1 MRTIAR
7 RLVRLLADHW
17 VAVSAILGWSSALY
31 SAASTNRQVA
41 PRPGDYSGESS
52 DGSLSSRIRRRRA
65 VSLPPIAG
73 TLSVALASPNSGML
87 A

>member
-17 VAVSAILGWSSALY
+17 VAVSAILEVVALY